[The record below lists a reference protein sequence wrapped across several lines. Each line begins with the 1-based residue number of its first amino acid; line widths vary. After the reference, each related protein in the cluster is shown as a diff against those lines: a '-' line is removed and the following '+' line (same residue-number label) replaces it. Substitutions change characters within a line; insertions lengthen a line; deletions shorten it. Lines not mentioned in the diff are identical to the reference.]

1 MKRQAAGRM
10 GAESYAEGHAGDREG
25 RTDHRSG
32 HGDGAVHSGPRFERR
47 LRRRDLTGVRE
58 ARAELRRLLAHWG
71 APGRAETAELLT
83 SELVTNALVHTD
95 GGAVV
100 KAVLTGAFGPARGR
114 LRVEVRD
121 FVAGHPALRGPGT
134 DIGPVVG
141 PGGAVED
148 GRPGSRGRGAVRDAA
163 RDAVPDVNDIEKA
176 ATSGRGLLLVHALA
190 DGWGVRAHGVGKS
203 VWFELAAQ
211 EP

>member
-1 MKRQAAGRM
+1 MKRQAADRA
-10 GAESYAEGHAGDREG
+10 GAEGYAGERED

-32 HGDGAVHSGPRFERR
+32 FGDGAAHSGPQFERR

-58 ARAELRRLLAHWG
+58 VRAELRRFLARWG

-100 KAVLTGAFGPARGR
+100 KAVFTGAVGAGFTGAAGRAKGR

-121 FVAGHPALRGPGT
+121 FMAGHPALGGPGT
-134 DIGPVVG
+134 DIGPV
-141 PGGAVED
+141 
-148 GRPGSRGRGAVRDAA
+148 RDV
-163 RDAVPDVNDIEKA
+163 VPEMNDIEKA
-176 ATSGRGLLLVHALA
+176 ATSGRGLLLVHALS
-190 DGWGVRAHGVGKS
+190 DGWGVCAHGVGKS

>member
-1 MKRQAAGRM
+1 MR
-10 GAESYAEGHAGDREG
+10 
-25 RTDHRSG
+25 
-32 HGDGAVHSGPRFERR
+32 RF
-47 LRRRDLTGVRE
+47 L
-58 ARAELRRLLAHWG
+58 ARWG

-100 KAVLTGAFGPARGR
+100 KAAISGAALTGAAVHARGR

-121 FVAGHPALRGPGT
+121 FMTGHPAPGGPGT
-134 DIGPVVG
+134 DLGPV
-141 PGGAVED
+141 
-148 GRPGSRGRGAVRDAA
+148 RDL
-163 RDAVPDVNDIEKA
+163 VPEMSDIEKA
-176 ATSGRGLLLVHALA
+176 ATSGRGLLLVHALS

>member
-1 MKRQAAGRM
+1 M
-10 GAESYAEGHAGDREG
+10 
-25 RTDHRSG
+25 
-32 HGDGAVHSGPRFERR
+32 
-47 LRRRDLTGVRE
+47 
-58 ARAELRRLLAHWG
+58 RRLLAHWG

-95 GGAVV
+95 GGVVV
-100 KAVLTGAFGPARGR
+100 KAVLSGVLAPARGR

-121 FVAGHPALRGPGT
+121 FMPGHPALRGPGT
-134 DIGPVVG
+134 DIGPVMG
-141 PGGAVED
+141 NAVT
-148 GRPGSRGRGAVRDAA
+148 SRENTSREKEK
-163 RDAVPDVNDIEKA
+163 DAVPELNDAEKA
-176 ATSGRGLLLVHALA
+176 ATSGRGLLLVHALS